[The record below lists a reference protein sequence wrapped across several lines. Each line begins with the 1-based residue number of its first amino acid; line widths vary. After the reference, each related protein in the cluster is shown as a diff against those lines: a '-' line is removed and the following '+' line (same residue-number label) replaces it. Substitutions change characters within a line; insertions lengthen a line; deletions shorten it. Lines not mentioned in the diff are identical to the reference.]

1 MAILAV
7 IAGLTVNRF
16 HTLRQPSPTTIA
28 MRNNQSA
35 DSRES
40 CPIGLPVQAI
50 SSGTI
55 SKTSFTVVEWS
66 STKISPIPSFQR
78 DIQNFG
84 PSALMDEDT
93 TFSCFTFAG
102 GRGGAVLVSNFEEY
116 HITHFTLNN
125 SVVGVSTGS
134 NYHPKEGALW
144 GLFEGALPLDL
155 VNATTSFVAK
165 DVIYVLLGDFC
176 FDPEHGLI
184 QTFSVDANIVAS
196 PTIKF
201 SAFYLGVVSNWGGS
215 HTCVCRLTFYGY
227 P

>member
-1 MAILAV
+1 
-7 IAGLTVNRF
+7 
-16 HTLRQPSPTTIA
+16 
-28 MRNNQSA
+28 
-35 DSRES
+35 
-40 CPIGLPVQAI
+40 
-50 SSGTI
+50 
-55 SKTSFTVVEWS
+55 
-66 STKISPIPSFQR
+66 
-78 DIQNFG
+78 
-84 PSALMDEDT
+84 MDEDT
-93 TFSCFTFAG
+93 TVSCFTFAG

-125 SVVGVSTGS
+125 SVVGASTGS

-176 FDPEHGLI
+176 FDPGHGLI

-215 HTCVCRLTFYGY
+215 HTCVCRLTFHGY